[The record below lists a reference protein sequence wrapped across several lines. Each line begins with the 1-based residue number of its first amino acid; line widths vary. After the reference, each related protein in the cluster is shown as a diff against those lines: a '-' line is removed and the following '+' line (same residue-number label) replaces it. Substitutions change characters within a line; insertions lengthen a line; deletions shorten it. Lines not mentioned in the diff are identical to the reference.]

1 MTDHNKSI
9 EIGVKRAYMSLKAA
23 ALLME
28 NGFYDEGV
36 SRLYYACFYIVRAL
50 LLQDDLRPTTH
61 KGVQQMFGKNYVIR
75 NILSRETGKF
85 FAELFFMRQ
94 ESDYSDITEINKEVI
109 NELLGAAQG
118 FISEIEK
125 LIKTQE

>member
-1 MTDHNKSI
+1 MTDRNSAI
-9 EIGVKRAYMSLKAA
+9 EAGIKRAYISLKAA
-23 ALLME
+23 VLLME

-36 SRLYYACFYIVRAL
+36 SRLYYACFYIARAL
-50 LLQDDLRPTTH
+50 LLQDNVRPTTH
-61 KGVQQMFGKNYVIR
+61 KGVQQMFGKHYIVT